1 MVFPVVSGKIRVF
14 HNFTAP
20 TTTTTDQ
27 IFYILLTH
35 VNKGVVHNHEINMQ
49 QGFTVTVYQ
58 YCK

>member
-1 MVFPVVSGKIRVF
+1 MDSGKSRVF